1 MYPTTALVR
10 KLRQTRAGL
19 PMTKT
24 SLMMSERAAASSGS
38 SVFSACVAVLMHGRR
53 SSFCQAAIMP
63 KVAPSSRVIIAS
75 LLLPLFKDTL
85 SLLLRTSIKLGG
97 KIKGIWV
104 ESGSPPGGLQGT
116 LVLNYTLVLYFTKG
130 LQVSCIRPHPHRS
143 LLKFSLSYIT
153 CRKSK
158 HGRNG
163 GTRRSV
169 RGLAYKQLV
178 SQRFFFARS
187 SSSLV

>member
-1 MYPTTALVR
+1 
-10 KLRQTRAGL
+10 
-19 PMTKT
+19 MTKT

-104 ESGSPPGGLQGT
+104 ESSRE
-116 LVLNYTLVLYFTKG
+116 
-130 LQVSCIRPHPHRS
+130 S
-143 LLKFSLSYIT
+143 
-153 CRKSK
+153 
-158 HGRNG
+158 
-163 GTRRSV
+163 TRRAAGDSCS
-169 RGLAYKQLV
+169 QLYLSFV
-178 SQRFFFARS
+178 FYQRTAGFMH
-187 SSSLV
+187 